1 MANFFG
7 PSSGGEGSFDEF
19 LARYLQGQNTP
30 RQGRSV
36 DINRLLSKRTREV
49 VDGAAEYSRRRGQ
62 EEVDALHLLRVMVDS
77 EHGSASLR
85 QVGADD
91 DDDSTHP

>member
-36 DINRLLSKRTREV
+36 DINRSLSKRTREV
-49 VDGAAEYSRRRGQ
+49 VDGAAALSAVAARKRSTRRTCRASWSNPSTARRR
-62 EEVDALHLLRVMVDS
+62 RVRWAPTPRRS
-77 EHGSASLR
+77 
-85 QVGADD
+85 
-91 DDDSTHP
+91 